1 MNGQTGGHLVQVL
14 FTGRSSD
21 DGASDVVSP
30 HGRKEN
36 KTTKNGGDGVSV
48 KRLNV

>member
-1 MNGQTGGHLVQVL
+1 MNGRTGGHLVTVL

-30 HGRKEN
+30 HGRK
-36 KTTKNGGDGVSV
+36 KPPKKPGGDCV
-48 KRLNV
+48 L